1 MTDKTLG
8 IIYAIKRSNKVWNQA
23 VAEWMSDYSGSPVV
37 AYTETVINKI
47 LKEAFVDYISTCDKP
62 NVELYSFLCLIEG
75 QGMHS
80 LRYYIANILG
90 MAQVKDGDIFVNGF
104 RERMV

>member
-8 IIYAIKRSNKVWNQA
+8 IIYAIKRSGKVWNQA
-23 VAEWMSDYSGSPVV
+23 VAEWMADYSGSPVEE
-37 AYTETVINKI
+37 YTETVINKI

-62 NVELYSFLCLIEG
+62 DVELYEFLCLIES

-80 LRYYIANILG
+80 LGYYIANILG
-90 MAQVKDGDIFVNGF
+90 MTQVKDCDKFVNDF
-104 RERMV
+104 R